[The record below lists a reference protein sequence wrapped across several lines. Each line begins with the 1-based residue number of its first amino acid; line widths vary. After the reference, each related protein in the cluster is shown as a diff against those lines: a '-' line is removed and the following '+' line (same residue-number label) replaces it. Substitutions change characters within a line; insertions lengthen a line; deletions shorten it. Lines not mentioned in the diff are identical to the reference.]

1 MKDLQIFNYEETPV
15 RVVDRDGSPWWV
27 LADVCRVLRI
37 ANSRNV
43 SARLDDDEKGVHQT
57 DTLGGSQHM
66 TIISESG
73 LYKVIL
79 RSDKPEAKKFT
90 RWVTHEVLPAIRK
103 TGSYNVSDDGDMEQ
117 GEFLAKLASKTK
129 DNRQRAILIAQAAN
143 IGMGWEVLP
152 VPAYGQGKDVGFA
165 DTPADDCGVAGF
177 LETADVINRPT
188 YEVHADYVRWCREN
202 RIEPTN
208 KINFS
213 KVVSRIGG
221 YRVID
226 KHIHQKKYRLFA
238 KM

>member
-1 MKDLQIFNYEETPV
+1 MKDLQIFDYEEMPV

-27 LADVCRVLRI
+27 LADVCRVLELKESHRV
-37 ANSRNV
+37 A
-43 SARLDDDEKGVHQT
+43 ARLDEDEKGRTQMT
-57 DTLGGSQHM
+57 TLGGSQNM
-66 TIISESG
+66 TIINESG

-79 RSDKPEAKKFT
+79 RSDKPEAKRFT

-103 TGSYNVSDDGDMEQ
+103 TGSYSVGGDGDMEQ

-129 DNRQRAILIAQAAN
+129 DNRQRAILIARAAN

-152 VPAYGQGKDVGFA
+152 VPAYGQGKDAGFA

-177 LETADVINRPT
+177 LETADVLGRPT
-188 YEVHADYVRWCREN
+188 YEVHAEYVRWCREN

-238 KM
+238 EI